1 MTYLRLKTCE
11 VRGVLVKVQTSGLYS
26 SVLPAFSCEGQEG
39 PHLLLP
45 LSGSPSLLTPQHN
58 GPIKCF
64 RPSHMNTDYT
74 DPALCVASRNPEEL
88 SPLFSCL
95 FCSSFSSLCLS
106 SLKEMYFKK
115 KSTERESDE
124 GWTGS
129 SYSLRG
135 NKAGGGVRW
144 LVPPS
149 ICLLFLSPGGGYL
162 WKDGSQ
168 SSLGTLSAYY
178 QHWPCHPIFL
188 KVQQPLVV
196 LLF

>member
-1 MTYLRLKTCE
+1 M
-11 VRGVLVKVQTSGLYS
+11 VKFQTSGLYS

-95 FCSSFSSLCLS
+95 FCPSFSSLCLS

-115 KSTERESDE
+115 KSTERESDAGRHRKQLRLE
-124 GWTGS
+124 RQQSGW
-129 SYSLRG
+129 RD
-135 NKAGGGVRW
+135 KM
-144 LVPPS
+144 VPPS
-149 ICLLFLSPGGGYL
+149 ICLSPVPSPQGAYL
-162 WKDGSQ
+162 
-168 SSLGTLSAYY
+168 
-178 QHWPCHPIFL
+178 
-188 KVQQPLVV
+188 
-196 LLF
+196 